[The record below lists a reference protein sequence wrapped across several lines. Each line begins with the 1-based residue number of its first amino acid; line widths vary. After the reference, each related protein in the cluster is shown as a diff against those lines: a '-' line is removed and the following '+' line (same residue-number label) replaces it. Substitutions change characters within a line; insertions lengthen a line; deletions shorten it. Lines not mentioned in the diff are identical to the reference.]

1 MKLSIILGTRPEII
15 KLSPIIRYCEEN
27 DVNFNIIHSNQHY
40 SYEMDRVFFEQL
52 QLPEPAH
59 NLNIGSGTHGMQTG
73 RMLEKIEK
81 ILIDETPDAVIV
93 QGDTN
98 TVLAG
103 ALSASKLN
111 INVAHVE
118 AGLRSYDEKMPEE
131 INRILTDHVSRFL
144 FAPTESSKK
153 NLLKEGIS
161 ENKIYVVGNTIVDAT
176 SQNIEIGSQTSKI
189 MDTLNLNQYLYFL
202 MTIHRVENVDSC
214 VQLKKLVILLKAI
227 SDRYD
232 HKIIFPVHPRTM
244 KQLISYGFKNEL
256 DSIENLRMMEP
267 TGYLDFLVLEKNA
280 SLILTDSG
288 GIQEEACILKIP
300 CITIRNNTERPET
313 VDMGSNMIAGIEMK
327 SVIPAIEKMLN
338 AKRNWHQPYG
348 DGASGKK
355 IVEILGKVL

>member
-15 KLSPIIRYCEEN
+15 KLSPIIRYCKKN
-27 DVNFNIIHSNQHY
+27 DVNFDIIHSNQHY
-40 SYEMDRVFFEQL
+40 SYEMDRIFFEQL

-59 NLNIGSGTHGMQTG
+59 NLNIGSGMHGMQTG

-81 ILIDETPDAVIV
+81 ILIDKKPDAVIV

-103 ALSASKLN
+103 ALSAAKLN

-118 AGLRSYDEKMPEE
+118 AGLRSYDAKMPEE

-144 FAPTESSKK
+144 FAPTESSKN

-176 SQNIEIGSQTSKI
+176 FQNIEIGSHTSKI
-189 MDTLNLNQYLYFL
+189 MDTLNLNQDLYFL
-202 MTIHRVENVDSC
+202 MTIHRVENVDSY

-232 HKIIFPVHPRTM
+232 YKIVFPVHPRTM

-280 SLILTDSG
+280 RLILTDSG

-300 CITIRNNTERPET
+300 CITIRDNTERPET
-313 VDMGSNMIAGIEMK
+313 VDIGSNMIAGIEMK
-327 SVIPAIEKMLN
+327 SVISAIEKMLIC
-338 AKRNWHQPYG
+338 RRDWHQPYG
-348 DGASGKK
+348 DGDTGEK
-355 IVEILGKVL
+355 IVDILGKEL